1 VFGLDERIAAL
12 GSGEA
17 FLLVVAVAI
26 LLGLRHATDP
36 DHLTAVGTLVAG
48 DEHRS
53 ARRAGRLG
61 LAWGAGHATTLF
73 AFGVPIVL
81 FRRYLPEAVQQVA
94 ELAVGVL
101 IMALALRL
109 LVRWRRGQLSGGA
122 GSLHEHG
129 GGRARSSLGA
139 YGIGLVH
146 GMGGSAGV
154 GVLLLA
160 AIPDHVEALA
170 ALAVFAV
177 CTAVSMSV
185 ASTTFGYAITREPV
199 LRRFI
204 AVAPAL
210 GAISLAFGAWYA
222 LGAVNAVPYA
232 F

>member
-1 VFGLDERIAAL
+1 MFGLDERIAAL

-17 FLLVVAVAI
+17 FLLVVAVAV

-48 DEHRS
+48 DDRRS

-61 LAWGAGHATTLF
+61 MAWGLGHATTLF

-81 FRRYLPEAVQQVA
+81 FRGYLPETVQQVA
-94 ELAVGVL
+94 EVAVGVL
-101 IMALALRL
+101 IMGLALRL
-109 LVRWRRGQLSGGA
+109 LMRCRRGELTA
-122 GSLHEHG
+122 APGSRHQHG
-129 GGRARSSLGA
+129 GGRARSALGA
-139 YGIGLVH
+139 YGIGLIH

-170 ALAVFAV
+170 ALVVFAA

-199 LRRFI
+199 LRRFV
-204 AVAPAL
+204 AVAPLL
-210 GAISLAFGAWYA
+210 GAVSLAFGAWYA

>member
-12 GSGEA
+12 GSGDA
-17 FLLVVAVAI
+17 FLLVVAVAV

-48 DEHRS
+48 DDRRS

-61 LAWGAGHATTLF
+61 MAWGLGHATTLF

-81 FRRYLPEAVQQVA
+81 FRGYLPTTVQQVA

-101 IMALALRL
+101 IMGLALRL
-109 LVRWRRGQLSGGA
+109 LVRWRRGDLNAAPGSG
-122 GSLHEHG
+122 HQHG
-129 GGRARSSLGA
+129 GGRARSPLSA

-160 AIPDHVEALA
+160 AIPDHLEALT
-170 ALAVFAV
+170 ALVVFAA

-204 AVAPAL
+204 AVAPLL
-210 GAISLAFGAWYA
+210 GAVSLAFGAWYA